1 MLCYVM
7 LCYVCMYVCMYVR
20 MYVCICLYVYV
31 YVCMY
36 VYLYI
41 YTYMLLF
48 GVYKDTFWI
57 WRVSDGNSG
66 PYLTGL
72 RILSFS
78 NGWKIQQ
85 GAPES
90 RKSSTWQVCVCVL
103 MMLMFSSL
111 RDQIRIS
118 SFFDTYGGVLSHRA
132 TPSQKI
138 HRWDLPIHNNHPAIG
153 WPPWLWKSPYIFF
166 PMLWV
171 KDLHSLL
178 AEVDE
183 LTKRRSQGYQ
193 RPGWDCGTMV
203 GQWDNGKVTELVT

>member
-1 MLCYVM
+1 M
-7 LCYVCMYVCMYVR
+7 YVCMYVCMYVR

-41 YTYMLLF
+41 YIYIHTCFSLESIRTL
-48 GVYKDTFWI
+48 
-57 WRVSDGNSG
+57 SG
-66 PYLTGL
+66 SEGYQMV
-72 RILSFS
+72 
-78 NGWKIQQ
+78 IQ
-85 GAPES
+85 AH
-90 RKSSTWQVCVCVL
+90 TWQVCASSLFRMGGRSSREPQNPENHLPGRCVCVL